1 MSQLYDA
8 LTFDCYGTLIDW
20 ETGITTA
27 IQTAAAQD
35 GVELQR
41 ETIVAKYHQVE
52 PTVQAEAYQSYKT
65 VLRDV
70 AVALAREVGW
80 ELAPERAR
88 FLPDSVAD
96 WAPFRDT
103 NAALERLKAA
113 GFRLGILSNVDDDL
127 LEGTLRRLSSE
138 FDFLIT
144 AEQVRSYK
152 PAHAHFLRAREL
164 LGGSRWLHVAQ
175 SLFHDIVPAG
185 TLGIPVAWVN
195 RKREQPLGGVRPIA
209 EVKTLEELVRWLG
222 QKGSGERGAGSAQ

>member
-1 MSQLYDA
+1 MNRPYDA

-35 GVELQR
+35 GIELQR
-41 ETIVAKYHQVE
+41 ETIVATYHRVE
-52 PTVQAEAYQSYKT
+52 PTVQAAEYQPYRT

-70 AVALAREVGW
+70 AVALARELGW
-80 ELAPERAR
+80 DLEPERAR
-88 FLPDSVAD
+88 FLADSVAE
-96 WAPFRDT
+96 WAPFMDT

-113 GFRLGILSNVDDDL
+113 GYRLGILSNVDDDL
-127 LEGTLRRLSSE
+127 LEGTLRNLSVE
-138 FDFLIT
+138 FDILIT
-144 AEQVRSYK
+144 AEQVRCYK

-175 SLFHDIVPAG
+175 SLFHDIAPAG

-195 RKREQPLGGVRPIA
+195 RKGEQPAGGVRPIA
-209 EVKTLEELVRWLG
+209 EVETLDGLVRWLG
-222 QKGSGERGAGSAQ
+222 Q